1 MPIIFKRL
9 DRSVLKSQAAS
20 LVAAFVVLFI
30 LLAVRFRSFTGG
42 LISLTPV
49 VATILCNFIL
59 MAVLG
64 IPLDVVTVLIGSVAV
79 GIGIDYTIHFLAR
92 FQKEFQEGTSERDA
106 LRATLETTGKAII
119 INATAVAVGF
129 LVLVLGD
136 IVPMQRFG
144 FLIAA
149 TMVTSALGAITLLPA
164 LVLLTKARFIGEFD
178 RMAKRLNHNLDGLRI
193 STRRRS

>member
-1 MPIIFKRL
+1 ME
-9 DRSVLKSQAAS
+9 
-20 LVAAFVVLFI
+20 
-30 LLAVRFRSFTGG
+30 
-42 LISLTPV
+42 
-49 VATILCNFIL
+49 
-59 MAVLG
+59 
-64 IPLDVVTVLIGSVAV
+64 
-79 GIGIDYTIHFLAR
+79 
-92 FQKEFQEGTSERDA
+92 FQKGTSERDA
-106 LRATLETTGKAII
+106 LRVTLETTGRAII

-178 RMAKRLNHNLDGLRI
+178 RLAKRLNHNLDGLRI
-193 STRRRS
+193 TSQRRP